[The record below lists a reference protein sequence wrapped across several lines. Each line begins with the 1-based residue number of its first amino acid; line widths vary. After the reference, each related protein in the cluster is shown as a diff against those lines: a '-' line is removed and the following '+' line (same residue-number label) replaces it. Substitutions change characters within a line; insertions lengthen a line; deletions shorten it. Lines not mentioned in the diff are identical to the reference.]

1 MLRLVLAHIY
11 TGRLEVKEEEVGVLA
26 ELMDVARMICNT
38 GLQEQVEQVMKDRL
52 ENPADEKQWPFN
64 VAEALNAGLVH
75 HFPQIQMKA
84 LEALS
89 LYLGYA
95 MEVDH
100 FCLLSFASVKLF
112 LEYVRNH
119 SQLQQQL
126 GFMVTSW
133 LQKNKVCDDD
143 KEVLLELTGME
154 NLSVSNLVD
163 VMEKAKTSTNSKL
176 IEAVKEK
183 DRKCKL
189 DSLELFLG
197 TTHLK
202 EEKENLEHDLA
213 LNKNEI
219 DWLKAELNSANKEIQ
234 RKGANMERIRNLTDA
249 RIEIRNTKL
258 KNLVR
263 HVESNLKSFQL
274 TIARNSYKSHRSHAQ
289 RCRRIMESANQALKS
304 LKENRA
310 GDVIM
315 THLDKI
321 SWSIIFE
328 EAMVERVVKELF
340 FSSVYLVQNYEDD
353 HGWFFEKIEQQGE
366 RLGEA
371 MNALAQVYQQYD

>member
-1 MLRLVLAHIY
+1 M
-11 TGRLEVKEEEVGVLA
+11 GVLA

-38 GLQEQVEQVMKDRL
+38 GLQEQVEQVIEDRL
-52 ENPADEKQWPFN
+52 EKPADEKQWPFD
-64 VAEALNAGLVH
+64 VVEAVNAGLVH
-75 HFPQIQMKA
+75 HLPLIQMKA
-84 LEALS
+84 LAALS
-89 LYLGYA
+89 LYLGSA
-95 MEVDH
+95 VEVDH
-100 FCLLSFASVKLF
+100 FCLLSCGSVKLF
-112 LEYVRNH
+112 LEYVKKP

-133 LQKNKVCDDD
+133 LQKNKVGDND

-154 NLSVSNLVD
+154 NMSVSNLVD

-176 IEAVKEK
+176 IEAMKEK
-183 DRKCKL
+183 DRKYKM
-189 DSLELFLG
+189 DSLELFLE

-213 LNKNEI
+213 QYKNEI
-219 DWLKAELNSANKEIQ
+219 DMIKAELNSAYNEIQ
-234 RKGANMERIRNLTDA
+234 RKGAKMERIRNLTDA
-249 RIEIRNTKL
+249 RIEITNPKL

-263 HVESNLKSFQL
+263 HVESNLKSFQM
-274 TIARNSYKSHRSHAQ
+274 TIARNSYESRRSHVDKEDAQ
-289 RCRRIMESANQALKS
+289 QCRRIMESANKALRS

-310 GDVIM
+310 GDVIV

-340 FSSVYLVQNYEDD
+340 FSSIYLVQNYEDD
-353 HGWFFEKIEQQGE
+353 HGWFFEKIEQEGG
-366 RLGEA
+366 RLSEA
-371 MNALAQVYQQYD
+371 MKALAQVYQQYD